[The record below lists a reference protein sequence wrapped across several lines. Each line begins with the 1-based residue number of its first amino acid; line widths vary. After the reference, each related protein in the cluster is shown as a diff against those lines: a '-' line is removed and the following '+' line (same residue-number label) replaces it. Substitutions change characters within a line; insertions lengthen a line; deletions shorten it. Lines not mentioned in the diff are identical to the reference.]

1 MMARMRTVGL
11 IVVGLS
17 VAAGLAACA
26 VNPGS
31 GRPGAL
37 RLSPEQEKQ
46 LGRQEA
52 QKVQQEF
59 GLLDDEA
66 LAHYLDAIGRRL
78 AVHSPY
84 AGIAYTFHLVD
95 SPEPNAFALPGGYVY
110 VTRGL
115 LTLLNSED
123 ELACVVA
130 HEIGHVALR
139 HPGRQLTQ
147 ATPLGLLTGLSAGAT
162 GLVSPV
168 LTEVV
173 SDVGAVASRL
183 VLAPYSSDEEREADR
198 LGQQMAAN
206 AGWDPA
212 AMSRML
218 HTLECEEAVRGG
230 NPKRFSFLAAHPTTP
245 ERVADSTEYAKGLP
259 RAKQAPIKPSAAA
272 FLESL
277 AGIPTD
283 GRAADGVFK
292 DTTFLHPQYD
302 FAVRFP
308 EKWSTHNTRE
318 HAAAA
323 APDGSAIVLLEVA
336 AEGDDPLRGAL
347 ALEQLLHWPIVEE
360 VVPFRV
366 GSLRAAQAHL
376 QADSPDGPLS
386 IELTWIAH
394 RARVFQLTGET
405 SLARRTSMRATFDA
419 VARSFRPLT
428 AAQRRDVPENRLRLI
443 TAREGESL
451 VSLVVRA
458 KSAWMLDMVAV
469 ANARP
474 SITWLTQ
481 GDLIK
486 VAIPEPYAPVAAGR

>member
-1 MMARMRTVGL
+1 MA
-11 IVVGLS
+11 VVLS
-17 VAAGLAACA
+17 AMAAAAGCAA
-26 VNPGS
+26 NS
-31 GRPGAL
+31 GRAGAG
-37 RLSPEQEKQ
+37 RLSPEQARQ
-46 LGRQEA
+46 IGREEA
-52 QKVQQEF
+52 RKVEQEF
-59 GLLDDEA
+59 GLLDDQP

-78 AVHSPY
+78 AVHAPHTDV
-84 AGIAYTFHLVD
+84 AFTFHLVD
-95 SPEPNAFALPGGYVY
+95 SPEPNAFVSPGGYVY

-130 HEIGHVALR
+130 HEIGHVAAR
-139 HPGRQLTQ
+139 HPERQLAQ

-183 VLAPYSSDEEREADR
+183 ILAPYSVAEEREADR
-198 LGQQMAAN
+198 LGQQAAAD

-218 HTLECEEAVRGG
+218 HTLEREEAVRGG

-245 ERVADSTEYAKGLP
+245 ERVADDTEYAKGLP
-259 RAKQAPIKPSAAA
+259 RANQAPIKASAAA

-277 AGIPTD
+277 VGIPTD
-283 GRAADGVFK
+283 GRATDGVFK
-292 DTTFLHPQYD
+292 DTTFLHPRYD

-336 AEGDDPLRGAL
+336 AEGDDPLRGAQ
-347 ALEQLLHWPIVEE
+347 ALEQALHWPIVEE

-376 QADSPDGPLS
+376 QAESPDGPLS
-386 IELTWIAH
+386 IDLAWIAH
-394 RARVFQLTGET
+394 GGRVFQLTGET
-405 SLARRTSMRATFDA
+405 PLSRRKSMRATFDA

-428 AAQRRDVPENRLRLI
+428 AAQRRDVPENRLHLI
-443 TAREGESL
+443 TAQAGESL

-486 VAIPEPYAPVAAGR
+486 VAIPERQGQKEQRDAGRRAHTPGGGL